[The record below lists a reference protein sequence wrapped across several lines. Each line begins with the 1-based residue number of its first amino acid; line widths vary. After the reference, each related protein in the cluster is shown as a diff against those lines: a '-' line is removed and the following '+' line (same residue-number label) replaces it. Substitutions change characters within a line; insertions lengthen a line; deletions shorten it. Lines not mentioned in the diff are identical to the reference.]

1 MILALDL
8 GTNTG
13 WALGNCRV
21 TLSGTESFA
30 PNKREGDGMRYLKFK
45 RWLTEMKAANDID
58 AVYYEQVG
66 RHASTAAAHV
76 YGGFCAMLMAWCEHH
91 GIAYRPVFW
100 SEIKKF
106 ATGKGNAT
114 KAEMLAA
121 MRAAGFSPRDDN
133 EADAIALCML
143 AISRDTTKRR
153 RAA

>member
-1 MILALDL
+1 MSILALDL

-13 WALGNCRV
+13 WAIGDCRV
-21 TLSGTESFA
+21 TLSGTEHFA
-30 PNKREGDGMRYLKFK
+30 PKKREGDGMRFLKFK
-45 RWLTEMKAANDID
+45 RWLTEMKAANDFD

-76 YGGFCAMLMAWCEHH
+76 YGGFVAMLTAWCEHH
-91 GIAYRPVFW
+91 GIAYHAVFW

-106 ATGKGNAT
+106 ATGHGNAT
-114 KAEMLAA
+114 KDEMVTV
-121 MRAAGFSPRDDN
+121 MREAGYNPRSYD

-143 AISRDTTKRR
+143 AMGKEKR